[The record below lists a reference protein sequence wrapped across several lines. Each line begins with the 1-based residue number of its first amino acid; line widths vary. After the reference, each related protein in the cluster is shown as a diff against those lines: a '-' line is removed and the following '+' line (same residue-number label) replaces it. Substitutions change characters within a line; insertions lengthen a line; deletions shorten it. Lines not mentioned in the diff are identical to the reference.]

1 MCLHNDNQVDV
12 RACARTR
19 VRCWANHSTKH
30 GKIENK
36 CESSRFDE
44 YHEQIECEFRLDTW
58 NWKVSIFIALSIS
71 LATMRP
77 TQLFFPPF
85 FFYSLYRCIST
96 PNKVNRIFSNRYF
109 VSLIMQT
116 RRDFSSDYHSFTVY
130 PIRIM
135 IWYSEEFSIDFWSS
149 HEMVECDRTCWGI
162 KWNNGLQI
170 RARCELIYLKLFFPD
185 CEAYLNVLMRK
196 KHTFT
201 GKW

>member
-1 MCLHNDNQVDV
+1 M
-12 RACARTR
+12 
-19 VRCWANHSTKH
+19 STTSRLSVSFDWIL
-30 GKIENK
+30 GIEK
-36 CESSRFDE
+36 FPFLSLF
-44 YHEQIECEFRLDTW
+44 QFRLQRC
-58 NWKVSIFIALSIS
+58 VQRSY
-71 LATMRP
+71 
-77 TQLFFPPF
+77 FFRQF
-85 FFYSLYRCIST
+85 FFHSLYRCIST